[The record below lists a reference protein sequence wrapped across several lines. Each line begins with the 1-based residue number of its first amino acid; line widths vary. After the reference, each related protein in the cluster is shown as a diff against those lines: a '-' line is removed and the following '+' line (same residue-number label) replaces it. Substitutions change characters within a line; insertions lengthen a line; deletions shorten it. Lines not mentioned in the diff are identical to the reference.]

1 MRINVCDICKKNFPD
16 LKIKYKYK
24 AKKAWS
30 SWGEEGWS
38 RVELCQE
45 CLDKIIN
52 AEQGLK
58 VVETY
63 KEEAVTFIKHLCER
77 KDLILNKE
85 EE

>member
-1 MRINVCDICKKNFPD
+1 MCDICKKNYPD
-16 LKIKYKYK
+16 VKIKYKYK
-24 AKKAWS
+24 AKKWS

-38 RVELCQE
+38 RIELCQE

-52 AEQGLK
+52 ADQGLK
-58 VVETY
+58 VIDAY
-63 KEEAVTFIKHLCER
+63 KEETVAFIQDLCER